1 MIDRRR
7 WIQWLITAAPAA
19 ASLARAQQTIPAA
32 TGQKSDTVVPEKD
45 WVCPMDPDYRS
56 DKPGKC
62 PRCGMTLRLGIPDR
76 VEYGFEISQHPEL
89 LRPNERAVLTLRA
102 IDPATKQTVKHF
114 EIVHEKLIHFFV
126 VSENLEYFAHI
137 HPTLQPDG
145 TFTQEVCLPY
155 GGMYRLLADFYPS
168 GSVPQ
173 LALGTLYVTGDS
185 KPRPLVAEMAP
196 SKAANLTATL
206 QLDPPKPLAGL
217 MSHLEYTLDP
227 SAQLQPYLGAWSH
240 MLAASEDLID
250 LIHVHP
256 FLADGGPHMQFNI
269 IFPRSGLYRV
279 WAQFQRA
286 NEVNTTV
293 FTIPVAS
300 L

>member
-1 MIDRRR
+1 M
-7 WIQWLITAAPAA
+7 
-19 ASLARAQQTIPAA
+19 
-32 TGQKSDTVVPEKD
+32 VPTKD

-76 VEYGFEISQHPEL
+76 VEYSLEVSHAPEL
-89 LRPNERAVLTLRA
+89 LRPNQKAVLTLRA
-102 IDPATKQTVKHF
+102 IDPVTQQTAKHF

-137 HPTLQPDG
+137 HPTLESDG

-155 GGMYRLLADFYPS
+155 GGMYRLLADFYPA

-173 LALGTLYVTGDS
+173 LATGTIFVAGD
-185 KPRPLVAEMAP
+185 AEPPHLTASTSS
-196 SKAANLTATL
+196 SKARNLTAHL
-206 QLDPPKPLAGL
+206 QLDPVKPVSGFTTRLL
-217 MSHLEYTLDP
+217 YTLDP
-227 SAQLQPYLGAWSH
+227 SAELQRYLGAWAH

-256 FLADGGPHMQFNI
+256 FLADGSSKMQFNI

-279 WAQFQRA
+279 WTQFQRA
-286 NEVNTTV
+286 NQVNTTV
-293 FTIPVAS
+293 FTIPVTS